1 MMVARRAMRAIYSSV
16 PTRKV
21 PVLHVHVHLPSM
33 GKYRYRYC
41 TYCTVTLNGEIGR
54 DLASVG
60 GQDLKKE
67 FMKLK
72 SLSIDSPAANHAT
85 FSGPRGR
92 VEFQK
97 RATLLLPLERI
108 ASHKELVIVPER
120 ELPGCSRK

>member
-1 MMVARRAMRAIYSSV
+1 MTIVSQSV
-16 PTRKV
+16 SQLFHGPAPRS
-21 PVLHVHVHLPSM
+21 PLHRLAVRLRHS
-33 GKYRYRYC
+33 RSD
-41 TYCTVTLNGEIGR
+41 TSTVTLNGEIGR

-85 FSGPRGR
+85 YSGPRGR

>member
-33 GKYRYRYC
+33 GKYR
-41 TYCTVTLNGEIGR
+41 YCTVTLNGEIGR

-85 FSGPRGR
+85 YSGPRGR

>member
-16 PTRKV
+16 LTRKV

-33 GKYRYRYC
+33 GKYRYC

-72 SLSIDSPAANHAT
+72 SLSNRQPRRQPCHLL
-85 FSGPRGR
+85 GPT
-92 VEFQK
+92 
-97 RATLLLPLERI
+97 RA
-108 ASHKELVIVPER
+108 
-120 ELPGCSRK
+120 C

>member
-21 PVLHVHVHLPSM
+21 LYLLYS
-33 GKYRYRYC
+33 
-41 TYCTVTLNGEIGR
+41 TVTLNGEIGR
-54 DLASVG
+54 DIASVG

-85 FSGPRGR
+85 YSGPRGR